1 MHTWKTRIAATLA
14 VLMLT
19 NCISPA
25 AFAQN
30 TEESPQSTQVS
41 LLSDENNADFTIE
54 DGVLTAY
61 TGKVGGQA
69 VLGRQPTQTTP
80 WLTERHG
87 YDPT

>member
-30 TEESPQSTQVS
+30 TEESPQSTQVC
-41 LLSDENNADFTIE
+41 
-54 DGVLTAY
+54 
-61 TGKVGGQA
+61 VGGQ
-69 VLGRQPTQTTP
+69 RDTQ
-80 WLTERHG
+80 
-87 YDPT
+87 